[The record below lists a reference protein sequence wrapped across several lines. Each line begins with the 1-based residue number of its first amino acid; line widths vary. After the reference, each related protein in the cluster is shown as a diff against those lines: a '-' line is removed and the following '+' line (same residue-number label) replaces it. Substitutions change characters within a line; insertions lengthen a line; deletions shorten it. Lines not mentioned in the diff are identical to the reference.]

1 MLRGAIYR
9 CDQCLFALNSNKVF
23 FCKVYIPQMSKSTN
37 FGVNSVRCALYSYI
51 PYCSANTRFSQY
63 SRSTNVVFKMYKL
76 HLRQWFLKFFGLLI
90 ICIDV
95 LNLYFPKHYLSS
107 EINAIFFVFG
117 RIRGHLMNS
126 STTLLSWKLEN
137 FRTDFLSKYFKT
149 SMILLR
155 YSREGKKS
163 RIDHEVQY
171 RYIKLRSLKLQS
183 PIGISC
189 STITVILRTSQYRY
203 VSFSRFFVYRIVCLI

>member
-9 CDQCLFALNSNKVF
+9 CDQCLFALSSNKVF
-23 FCKVYIPQMSKSTN
+23 YFKVYIPQMSKSTN
-37 FGVNSVRCALYSYI
+37 FGVNSDRCTLYSYI

-76 HLRQWFLKFFGLLI
+76 HLRQWFRKFFGLLI

-107 EINAIFFVFG
+107 EIQLFNAIFFVFG

-126 STTLLSWKLEN
+126 STTL
-137 FRTDFLSKYFKT
+137 
-149 SMILLR
+149 
-155 YSREGKKS
+155 
-163 RIDHEVQY
+163 
-171 RYIKLRSLKLQS
+171 
-183 PIGISC
+183 
-189 STITVILRTSQYRY
+189 
-203 VSFSRFFVYRIVCLI
+203 